1 MYLHAHRHVRA
12 QNRLARC
19 KYPSRML
26 AIVPGLLAGF
36 SLIIAI
42 GAQNAFVIRQGLTK
56 KYVLLTVLIC
66 AVSDALLITLGA
78 SGLGVLIKSNKDV
91 LEFVR
96 WFGVAYLLWFAFKSA
111 RSVFKKEVLNS
122 AGDASA
128 DKKSVILTVLGLTF
142 LNPHVYLDTVILLG
156 SISNQ
161 FGSDKWFFVTGA
173 VIASFIW
180 FTSIGFGA
188 KSASRF
194 MSRPIFWKILDS
206 LIAVIMLS
214 IAAFLAFY
222 NF

>member
-1 MYLHAHRHVRA
+1 MIAV
-12 QNRLARC
+12 
-19 KYPSRML
+19 
-26 AIVPGLLAGF
+26 IPGFLTGL

-56 KYVLLTVLIC
+56 KYVLLTVFIC
-66 AVSDALLITLGA
+66 AISDALLIALGA
-78 SGLGVLIKSNKDV
+78 SGLGALIKSNENV

-96 WFGVAYLLWFAFKSA
+96 WFGVIYLLWFAFKSA
-111 RSVFKKEVLNS
+111 RSTFKKASLNS
-122 AGDASA
+122 AGEASG
-128 DKKSVILTVLGLTF
+128 DIKSVVLTVLALTF

-173 VIASFIW
+173 IIASFLW

-206 LIAVIMLS
+206 LIAAIMLS

-222 NF
+222 NFN

>member
-1 MYLHAHRHVRA
+1 MF
-12 QNRLARC
+12 
-19 KYPSRML
+19 
-26 AIVPGLLAGF
+26 AIIPGLLAGL

-56 KYVLLTVLIC
+56 KFVLLTVLIC
-66 AVSDALLITLGA
+66 AISDALLIALGA
-78 SGLGVLIKSNKDV
+78 SGLGALIKSNKNI

-111 RSVFKKEVLNS
+111 KSALKKEVLNS
-122 AGDASA
+122 AGEASA
-128 DKKSVILTVLGLTF
+128 DRKSVILTVLALTF

-161 FGSDKWFFVTGA
+161 FGSDKWFFVIRA
-173 VIASFIW
+173 MLASLIW
-180 FTSIGFGA
+180 FSAIGFGA
-188 KSASRF
+188 KSASKF

-206 LIAVIMLS
+206 IIAAIMLS

-222 NF
+222 NFN

>member
-1 MYLHAHRHVRA
+1 MF
-12 QNRLARC
+12 
-19 KYPSRML
+19 
-26 AIVPGLLAGF
+26 AIIPGFLAGL

-56 KYVLLTVLIC
+56 KVVLLTVLIC
-66 AVSDALLITLGA
+66 AFSDAILIALGA
-78 SGLGVLIKSNKDV
+78 SGLGALIKSNKNI

-96 WFGVAYLLWFAFKSA
+96 WFGVIYLLWFAFNSA
-111 RSVFKKEVLNS
+111 KSVFKKEVLNS
-122 AGDASA
+122 AGEASA
-128 DKKSVILTVLGLTF
+128 DRKSVILTVLALTF

-161 FGSDKWFFVTGA
+161 FGTDKWFFVIGA
-173 VIASFIW
+173 MLASFIW
-180 FTSIGFGA
+180 FTAIGFGA

-194 MSRPIFWKILDS
+194 MSQPIFWKILDS
-206 LIAVIMLS
+206 IIALVMVS

>member
-1 MYLHAHRHVRA
+1 MIAV
-12 QNRLARC
+12 
-19 KYPSRML
+19 
-26 AIVPGLLAGF
+26 IPGFLTGL

-66 AVSDALLITLGA
+66 AISDALLIALGA
-78 SGLGVLIKSNKDV
+78 SGLGALIKSNENV

-111 RSVFKKEVLNS
+111 KSAFKQEVLNS
-122 AGDASA
+122 AGEASA
-128 DKKSVILTVLGLTF
+128 NKRSVVLTVLALTF

-173 VIASFIW
+173 IIASFLW

-206 LIAVIMLS
+206 LIAAIMLS

-222 NF
+222 NFN

>member
-1 MYLHAHRHVRA
+1 VF
-12 QNRLARC
+12 
-19 KYPSRML
+19 
-26 AIVPGLLAGF
+26 AIIPGLLAGF

-56 KYVLLTVLIC
+56 KFVLLTVLIC
-66 AVSDALLITLGA
+66 AFSDALLIALGA
-78 SGLGVLIKSNKDV
+78 SGLGALIKANKNI

-111 RSVFKKEVLNS
+111 RSAFKSGVLNS
-122 AGDASA
+122 AGEASA

-161 FGSDKWFFVTGA
+161 FGSGKWFFVTGA
-173 VIASFIW
+173 IIASFLW

-206 LIAVIMLS
+206 LISVIMLS
-214 IAAFLAFY
+214 IAVFLALYDF
-222 NF
+222 

>member
-1 MYLHAHRHVRA
+1 MV
-12 QNRLARC
+12 
-19 KYPSRML
+19 
-26 AIVPGLLAGF
+26 AIIPGFLAGL

-56 KYVLLTVLIC
+56 KFVLLTVLIC
-66 AVSDALLITLGA
+66 AFSDALLIALGA
-78 SGLGVLIKSNKDV
+78 SGLGALIKSNKNI

-96 WFGVAYLLWFAFKSA
+96 WFGVIYLLWFAFKSA
-111 RSVFKKEVLNS
+111 KSAFKQATLDS

-128 DKKSVILTVLGLTF
+128 DKKSVILTVLALTF

-161 FGSDKWFFVTGA
+161 FGSDKWFFAFGGML
-173 VIASFIW
+173 ASFTW
-180 FTSIGFGA
+180 FTAIGFGA
-188 KSASRF
+188 RSASRF
-194 MSRPIFWKILDS
+194 MARPIFWKILDS

-214 IAAFLAFY
+214 IGAFLAFY

>member
-1 MYLHAHRHVRA
+1 VF
-12 QNRLARC
+12 
-19 KYPSRML
+19 
-26 AIVPGLLAGF
+26 AIIPGLLAGF

-66 AVSDALLITLGA
+66 AFSDAILIALGA
-78 SGLGVLIKSNKDV
+78 SGLGALIKSNKNI

-96 WFGVAYLLWFAFKSA
+96 WFGVIYLLWFAFKSA
-111 RSVFKKEVLNS
+111 KSVFKKEVLNS
-122 AGDASA
+122 AGEASA
-128 DKKSVILTVLGLTF
+128 NRKSVILTVLALTF

-161 FGSDKWFFVTGA
+161 FGTDKWFFVIGA
-173 VIASFIW
+173 MLASFIW
-180 FTSIGFGA
+180 FTAIGFGA

-194 MSRPIFWKILDS
+194 MSQPIFWKILDS
-206 LIAVIMLS
+206 IIALVMVS

>member
-1 MYLHAHRHVRA
+1 MAILEGD
-12 QNRLARC
+12 LGIP
-19 KYPSRML
+19 KYPYSVF
-26 AIVPGLLAGF
+26 AIIPGLLAGF

-56 KYVLLTVLIC
+56 KFVLLTVLIC
-66 AVSDALLITLGA
+66 AFSDAILIALGA
-78 SGLGVLIKSNKDV
+78 SGLGALIKSNKNI

-96 WFGVAYLLWFAFKSA
+96 WFGVIYLLWFAFKSA
-111 RSVFKKEVLNS
+111 KSVFKKEVLNS
-122 AGDASA
+122 AGEASA
-128 DKKSVILTVLGLTF
+128 DRKSVILTVLALTF

-161 FGSDKWFFVTGA
+161 FGTDKWFFVIGA
-173 VIASFIW
+173 MLASFIW
-180 FTSIGFGA
+180 FTAIGFGA

-194 MSRPIFWKILDS
+194 MSQPIFWKILDS
-206 LIAVIMLS
+206 IIALVMVS

>member
-1 MYLHAHRHVRA
+1 MF
-12 QNRLARC
+12 
-19 KYPSRML
+19 
-26 AIVPGLLAGF
+26 AIIPGFLAGL

-56 KYVLLTVLIC
+56 KFVLLTVLIC
-66 AVSDALLITLGA
+66 AFSDALLIALGA
-78 SGLGVLIKSNKDV
+78 SGLGALIKANKNI

-111 RSVFKKEVLNS
+111 RSAFKSAVLNS
-122 AGDASA
+122 AGEASA
-128 DKKSVILTVLGLTF
+128 DKKSVVLTVLGLTF

-173 VIASFIW
+173 IIASFLW
-180 FTSIGFGA
+180 FASIGFGA

-214 IAAFLAFY
+214 IAVFLALYDF
-222 NF
+222 

>member
-1 MYLHAHRHVRA
+1 MIAV
-12 QNRLARC
+12 
-19 KYPSRML
+19 
-26 AIVPGLLAGF
+26 IPGFLTGL

-66 AVSDALLITLGA
+66 AISDALLIALGA
-78 SGLGVLIKSNKDV
+78 SGLGALTKSNENV

-96 WFGVAYLLWFAFKSA
+96 WFGVIYLLWFAFKSA
-111 RSVFKKEVLNS
+111 RSAFKKASLNS
-122 AGDASA
+122 AGEASG
-128 DKKSVILTVLGLTF
+128 DIKSVVLTVLALTF

-161 FGSDKWFFVTGA
+161 FGSDKWFFVLGA
-173 VIASFIW
+173 MIASFTW
-180 FTSIGFGA
+180 FTAIGFGA

-194 MSRPIFWKILDS
+194 MSKPIFWKILDS
-206 LIAVIMLS
+206 IIAAIMLS

-222 NF
+222 NFN

>member
-1 MYLHAHRHVRA
+1 MI
-12 QNRLARC
+12 
-19 KYPSRML
+19 
-26 AIVPGLLAGF
+26 AIVPGFLAGL

-66 AVSDALLITLGA
+66 ACSDALLIALGA
-78 SGLGVLIKSNKDV
+78 SGLGALIKSNNDL

-111 RSVFKKEVLNS
+111 RSAFKSAALNS
-122 AGDASA
+122 AGEASA
-128 DKKSVILTVLGLTF
+128 DKKSVVLTVLALTF

-161 FGSDKWFFVTGA
+161 FGSDKWFFVIGA
-173 VIASFIW
+173 TIASFLW

-206 LIAVIMLS
+206 LIAAIMLS

-222 NF
+222 NFN

>member
-1 MYLHAHRHVRA
+1 M
-12 QNRLARC
+12 RLP
-19 KYPSRML
+19 KYPSRMF
-26 AIVPGLLAGF
+26 AIIPGLLAGF

-56 KYVLLTVLIC
+56 KFVLLTVLIC
-66 AVSDALLITLGA
+66 AFSDAILIAHGA
-78 SGLGVLIKSNKDV
+78 SGLGALIKSNKNI

-96 WFGVAYLLWFAFKSA
+96 WFGVIYLLWFAFKSA
-111 RSVFKKEVLNS
+111 KSVFKKEVLNS
-122 AGDASA
+122 AGEASA
-128 DKKSVILTVLGLTF
+128 DRKSVILTVLALTF

-161 FGSDKWFFVTGA
+161 FGTDKWFFVIGA
-173 VIASFIW
+173 MLASFIW
-180 FTSIGFGA
+180 FTAIGFGA

-194 MSRPIFWKILDS
+194 MSQPIFWKILDS
-206 LIAVIMLS
+206 IIALVMVS

>member
-1 MYLHAHRHVRA
+1 MF
-12 QNRLARC
+12 
-19 KYPSRML
+19 
-26 AIVPGLLAGF
+26 AIIPGLLAGF

-56 KYVLLTVLIC
+56 KFVLLTVLIC
-66 AVSDALLITLGA
+66 AFSDAILIALGA
-78 SGLGVLIKSNKDV
+78 SGLGALIKSNKNI

-96 WFGVAYLLWFAFKSA
+96 WFGVIYLLWFAFKSA
-111 RSVFKKEVLNS
+111 KSVFKKEVLNS
-122 AGDASA
+122 AGEASA
-128 DKKSVILTVLGLTF
+128 DRKSVILTVLALTF

-161 FGSDKWFFVTGA
+161 FGTDKWFFVIGA
-173 VIASFIW
+173 MLASFIW
-180 FTSIGFGA
+180 FTAIGFGA

-194 MSRPIFWKILDS
+194 MSQPIFWKILDS
-206 LIAVIMLS
+206 IIALVMVS

>member
-1 MYLHAHRHVRA
+1 
-12 QNRLARC
+12 
-19 KYPSRML
+19 
-26 AIVPGLLAGF
+26 
-36 SLIIAI
+36 LIA
-42 GAQNAFVIRQGLTK
+42 
-56 KYVLLTVLIC
+56 
-66 AVSDALLITLGA
+66 LGA
-78 SGLGVLIKSNKDV
+78 SGLGALIKSNNDL

-111 RSVFKKEVLNS
+111 RSAFKSGVLNS
-122 AGDASA
+122 AGEASA

-161 FGSDKWFFVTGA
+161 FGSDKWFFVIGA
-173 VIASFIW
+173 IIASFLW

-194 MSRPIFWKILDS
+194 MSRPFFWKILDS
-206 LIAVIMLS
+206 LIAAIMLS

-222 NF
+222 NFN

>member
-1 MYLHAHRHVRA
+1 MF
-12 QNRLARC
+12 
-19 KYPSRML
+19 
-26 AIVPGLLAGF
+26 AIIPGLLAGL

-66 AVSDALLITLGA
+66 AFSDAILIALGA
-78 SGLGVLIKSNKDV
+78 SGLGALIKSNKNI

-96 WFGVAYLLWFAFKSA
+96 WFGVIYLLWFAFKSA
-111 RSVFKKEVLNS
+111 KSVLKKEVLNS
-122 AGDASA
+122 AGEASA
-128 DKKSVILTVLGLTF
+128 DRKSVILTVLALTF

-161 FGSDKWFFVTGA
+161 FGTDKWFFVIGA
-173 VIASFIW
+173 MLASFIW
-180 FTSIGFGA
+180 FTAIGFGA

-194 MSRPIFWKILDS
+194 MSQPIFWKILDS
-206 LIAVIMLS
+206 IIALVMVS

-222 NF
+222 KF

>member
-1 MYLHAHRHVRA
+1 MF
-12 QNRLARC
+12 
-19 KYPSRML
+19 
-26 AIVPGLLAGF
+26 AIIPGLLAGF

-56 KYVLLTVLIC
+56 KFVLLTVLIC
-66 AVSDALLITLGA
+66 AFSDALLIALGA
-78 SGLGVLIKSNKDV
+78 SGLGALIKANKNI

-111 RSVFKKEVLNS
+111 RSAFKKEVLNS
-122 AGDASA
+122 AGEASA

-161 FGSDKWFFVTGA
+161 FGSYKWFFVMGA
-173 VIASFIW
+173 IIASFLW

-206 LIAVIMLS
+206 LIAAIMLS
-214 IAAFLAFY
+214 IAVFLALYDF
-222 NF
+222 

>member
-1 MYLHAHRHVRA
+1 VF
-12 QNRLARC
+12 
-19 KYPSRML
+19 
-26 AIVPGLLAGF
+26 AIIPGLLAGL

-42 GAQNAFVIRQGLTK
+42 GAQNAFVIRQGLTRK
-56 KYVLLTVLIC
+56 FVLLTVLIC
-66 AVSDALLITLGA
+66 AISDALLIALGA
-78 SGLGVLIKSNKDV
+78 SGLGALIKSNKNI

-111 RSVFKKEVLNS
+111 KSALKKEVLNS
-122 AGDASA
+122 AGEASA
-128 DKKSVILTVLGLTF
+128 DRKSVILTILALTF

-161 FGSDKWFFVTGA
+161 FGSDKWFFALGA
-173 VIASFIW
+173 TLASFIW
-180 FTSIGFGA
+180 FTAIGFGA

-206 LIAVIMLS
+206 IIAVIMLS
-214 IAAFLAFY
+214 IAAFLAFN

>member
-1 MYLHAHRHVRA
+1 MI
-12 QNRLARC
+12 
-19 KYPSRML
+19 
-26 AIVPGLLAGF
+26 AIVPGFLAGL

-56 KYVLLTVLIC
+56 KFVLLTVLIC
-66 AVSDALLITLGA
+66 AFSDALLIALGA
-78 SGLGVLIKSNKDV
+78 SGLGALIKANKNI

-111 RSVFKKEVLNS
+111 RSAFKKEVLNS
-122 AGDASA
+122 AGEASA

-173 VIASFIW
+173 IFASFLW

-214 IAAFLAFY
+214 IALFLALYDF
-222 NF
+222 

>member
-1 MYLHAHRHVRA
+1 
-12 QNRLARC
+12 
-19 KYPSRML
+19 ML
-26 AIVPGLLAGF
+26 AIIPGFLAGL

-66 AVSDALLITLGA
+66 ACSDALLIALGA
-78 SGLGVLIKSNKDV
+78 SGLGALIKSNKDL

-111 RSVFKKEVLNS
+111 RSAFKSAALSS
-122 AGDASA
+122 AGEASA
-128 DKKSVILTVLGLTF
+128 DKKSVVLTVLALTF

-173 VIASFIW
+173 IIASFLW

-206 LIAVIMLS
+206 IIAAIMLS

-222 NF
+222 DFN

>member
-1 MYLHAHRHVRA
+1 MI
-12 QNRLARC
+12 
-19 KYPSRML
+19 
-26 AIVPGLLAGF
+26 AIVPGFLAGL

-66 AVSDALLITLGA
+66 ACSDALLIALGA
-78 SGLGVLIKSNKDV
+78 SGLGALIKSNKDL

-111 RSVFKKEVLNS
+111 KSAFKQEVLNS
-122 AGDASA
+122 AGEASA
-128 DKKSVILTVLGLTF
+128 NKRSVVLTVLTLTF

-173 VIASFIW
+173 IIASFLW
-180 FTSIGFGA
+180 FISIGFGA

-206 LIAVIMLS
+206 LIAAIMLS

-222 NF
+222 NFN

>member
-1 MYLHAHRHVRA
+1 M
-12 QNRLARC
+12 RLP
-19 KYPSRML
+19 KYPSRMF
-26 AIVPGLLAGF
+26 AIIPGLLAGF

-56 KYVLLTVLIC
+56 KFVLLTVLIC
-66 AVSDALLITLGA
+66 AFSDAILIALGA
-78 SGLGVLIKSNKDV
+78 SGLGALIKSNKNI

-96 WFGVAYLLWFAFKSA
+96 WFGVIYLLWFAFKSA
-111 RSVFKKEVLNS
+111 KSVFKKEVLNS
-122 AGDASA
+122 AGEASA
-128 DKKSVILTVLGLTF
+128 DRKSVILTVLALTF

-161 FGSDKWFFVTGA
+161 FGTDKWFFVIGA
-173 VIASFIW
+173 MLASFIW
-180 FTSIGFGA
+180 FTAIGFGA

-194 MSRPIFWKILDS
+194 MSQPIFWKILDS
-206 LIAVIMLS
+206 IIALVMVS